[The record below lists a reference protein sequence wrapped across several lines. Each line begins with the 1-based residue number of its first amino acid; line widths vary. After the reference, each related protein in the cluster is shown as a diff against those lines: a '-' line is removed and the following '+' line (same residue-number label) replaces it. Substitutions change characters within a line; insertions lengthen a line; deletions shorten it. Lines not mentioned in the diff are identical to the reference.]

1 MVSRV
6 MVAGLATLLCAAAG
20 WVYLQKP
27 RSLSAD
33 DLAAMYQSP
42 LPAPD
47 GPLTVFH
54 LGHSLVGRD
63 MPAMLAQMAGHDHA
77 SQLGWGT
84 PLRAHWDPDEP
95 IQGFETEN
103 AHAHYRDAKEALE
116 SGEFD
121 TFVLTE
127 MVEIE
132 AAIDHFDSPIY
143 LEKWVRAARE
153 GNPDIRIFLY
163 ESWHDLNDPQGWLN
177 RLDLDPAR
185 YWEGVLLAQGMAN
198 LPEGGPVYVI
208 PAGRVMA
215 ELVRRIENG
224 PGVDGVTS
232 RDDFF
237 VRLEDGS
244 LDTIHLNDLGAYL
257 VALTHYAVLYQR
269 SPEGLPRQFDRADG
283 TPANAPGPELA
294 KLMQATVWDVSSG
307 LTITG
312 IPRD

>member
-132 AAIDHFDSPIY
+132 AAIDHFESPIY
-143 LEKWVRAARE
+143 LGKWVRAARE

>member
-103 AHAHYRDAKEALE
+103 AHAHYRDAKEALK

-269 SPEGLPRQFDRADG
+269 SPKGLPRQLDRADG